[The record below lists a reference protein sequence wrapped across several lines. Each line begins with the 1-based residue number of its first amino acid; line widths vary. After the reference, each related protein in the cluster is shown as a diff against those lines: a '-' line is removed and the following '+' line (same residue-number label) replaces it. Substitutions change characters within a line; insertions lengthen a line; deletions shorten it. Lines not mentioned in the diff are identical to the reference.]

1 MKTLKI
7 AFVIALF
14 SGLNAFAGT
23 TSNCQAKQDSNL
35 DKNKAVKTQEATQ
48 TVYGNAQSAPKKQ
61 QEGSKTIRET
71 GG

>member
-35 DKNKAVKTQEATQ
+35 DKNKAVKIQIVTKIVVIIE
-48 TVYGNAQSAPKKQ
+48 
-61 QEGSKTIRET
+61 IMI
-71 GG
+71 